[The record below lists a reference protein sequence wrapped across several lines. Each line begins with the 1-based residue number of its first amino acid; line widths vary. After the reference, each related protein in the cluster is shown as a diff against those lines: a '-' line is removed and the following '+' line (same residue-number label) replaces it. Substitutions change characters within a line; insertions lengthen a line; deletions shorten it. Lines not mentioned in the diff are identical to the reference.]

1 MAVKKPKKT
10 AAVDEKD
17 FSVYLGPTIR
27 GVITQGQIFDCPKEQ
42 AVEQMRDAVNARPLI
57 ESLIVRGSGL
67 PEARKAL
74 QRSDSLLRKH
84 FNKLATGQD

>member
-1 MAVKKPKKT
+1 
-10 AAVDEKD
+10 
-17 FSVYLGPTIR
+17 
-27 GVITQGQIFDCPKEQ
+27 
-42 AVEQMRDAVNARPLI
+42 MRDSVNARPLI

-67 PEARKAL
+67 PEARNAL